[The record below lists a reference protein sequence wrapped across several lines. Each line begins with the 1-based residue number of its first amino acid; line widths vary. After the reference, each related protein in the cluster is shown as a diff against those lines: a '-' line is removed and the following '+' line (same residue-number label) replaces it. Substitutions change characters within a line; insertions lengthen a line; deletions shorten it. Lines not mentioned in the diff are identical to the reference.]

1 MKMFYLRNYRGI
13 HHILGLIEFVI
24 LFKIFGIN
32 TLFEFTPNNLPLQL
46 IVLCLNFFLT
56 QWSLRLS
63 GIDEMVK
70 KEIEEINGKK

>member
-1 MKMFYLRNYRGI
+1 MFYLRNYRGI
-13 HHILGLIEFVI
+13 HHLLGLIEFVI

-32 TLFEFTPNNLPLQL
+32 TLFESTLNNLPLQL
-46 IVLCLNFFLT
+46 IVLCLNFFVT

-63 GIDEMVK
+63 GIDYMVK